1 MNRLFGPPRRS
12 GLLLQ
17 GAAVLIL
24 LAVVG
29 LALLKASQ
37 AAAGVELLVFLLLSS
52 LAILPL
58 PLLGYR
64 IYALW
69 RASYELERDG
79 LRLRWGLRAEDIPL
93 TEIEWVRPISD
104 LIGRLPLP
112 WLSWPGAVLGAR
124 KVRGL
129 GVVEFFAAD
138 RAHLVLVGTYGKV
151 YAISPA
157 DADEFIRIFQSVTE
171 LGSLSPIPAQSAYP
185 DVLVSD
191 AWRDAVGRIL
201 LISGLV
207 LELVLLLWVTLAIP
221 GKASISLGFTA
232 LGQPA
237 EPGPAA
243 RLMLLPVLNTIN
255 LIFDILAGLFFF
267 RKMEWKPLAY
277 LMWSGAV
284 ISPLLLLAA
293 VYMILR

>member
-1 MNRLFGPPRRS
+1 
-12 GLLLQ
+12 
-17 GAAVLIL
+17 
-24 LAVVG
+24 VG

-37 AAAGVELLVFLLLSS
+37 AAAGAELLVYLLLAS

-58 PLLGYR
+58 PLLSYR

-69 RASYELERDG
+69 RARYELERDG

-104 LIGRLPLP
+104 LIGHLPMP
-112 WLSWPGAVLGAR
+112 WLSWPGAVLGSR
-124 KVRGL
+124 QVRGL

-138 RAHLVLVGTYGKV
+138 HAHLVLVGTYGKV
-151 YAISPA
+151 YAITPA
-157 DADEFIRIFQSVTE
+157 DAAEFIRIFQNVTE

-185 DVLVSD
+185 DALVSD
-191 AWRDAVGRIL
+191 AWKDPVGRIL
-201 LISGLV
+201 VISALV

-221 GKASISLGFTA
+221 SKTSISLGFTPT
-232 LGQPA
+232 GQPG
-237 EPGPAA
+237 ETGPAA

-255 LIFDILAGLFFF
+255 LIFDILIGLFFF
-267 RKMEWKPLAY
+267 RKTEWKPLAY
-277 LMWSGAV
+277 LLWSSAV

>member
-1 MNRLFGPPRRS
+1 MNRLFYPPRRS

-17 GAAVLIL
+17 GAAGLML
-24 LAVVG
+24 LVVVG
-29 LALLKASQ
+29 LALLMASQ
-37 AAAGVELLVFLLLSS
+37 AAAGAEPLVYLLLAS

-58 PLLGYR
+58 PLLVYR

-69 RASYELERDG
+69 RGRYELERDG

-104 LIGRLPLP
+104 LIGRLPMP
-112 WLSWPGAVLGAR
+112 WLSWPGAVLGSR
-124 KVRGL
+124 QVRGL

-151 YAISPA
+151 YAITPA
-157 DADEFIRIFQSVTE
+157 DASEFIRIFQSVTE

-185 DVLVSD
+185 NVLVSGAWKD
-191 AWRDAVGRIL
+191 AAGRIL
-201 LISGLV
+201 LVSSLA
-207 LELVLLLWVTLAIP
+207 LELVLLVWVTLTIP
-221 GKASISLGFTA
+221 SKTSISLGFTP

-237 EPGPAA
+237 ESGPAA
-243 RLMLLPVLNTIN
+243 RLMLLPVLNAIN
-255 LIFDILAGLFFF
+255 LIIDILAGLFFF
-267 RKMEWKPLAY
+267 RKTEWKPLAY